1 MTPTYLY
8 MSPNPPRHHAT
19 SCHVS
24 MIRWHGYHLR
34 EEDISTFNLRFQV
47 GLVLY
52 VKFGKS
58 LSFEWSSPSW
68 GTKLG
73 VGAGGCSHLT
83 HLGVKQAV
91 TFTDPPSFREDTK
104 LRQVC

>member
-1 MTPTYLY
+1 ML
-8 MSPNPPRHHAT
+8 
-19 SCHVS
+19 
-24 MIRWHGYHLR
+24 RWHGYHLR

-58 LSFEWSSPSW
+58 LSFEWIFPSW